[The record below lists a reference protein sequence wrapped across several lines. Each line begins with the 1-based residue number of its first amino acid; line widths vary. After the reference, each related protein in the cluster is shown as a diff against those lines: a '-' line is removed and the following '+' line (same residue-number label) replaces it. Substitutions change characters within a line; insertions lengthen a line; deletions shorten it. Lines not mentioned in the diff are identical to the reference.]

1 MSSNNNGLT
10 FNEIFN
16 NAVRNSRVNPS
27 DETNKNKRDKCRTI
41 AMPQIPRTGQRA
53 IPANCPQIK
62 PIPPSVFLR
71 GPIFTECKKNIVF
84 NRRNNSQNNNINSET
99 KVEQYVRL
107 ARGFS
112 RGGYRR
118 STNAS
123 QNLEITNSNTKNLRP
138 EITNSNLLLL
148 CPPILYPEPEP
159 VPEPEPEPEFTFP
172 PDGIYPP
179 MLYPDA
185 EFTFP
190 PDGIY
195 PPML

>member
-148 CPPILYPEPEP
+148 CPPMLYPEPEFTFP
-159 VPEPEPEPEFTFP
+159 PGGFYPPMLYPEPEFTFP

-179 MLYPDA
+179 MLYP
-185 EFTFP
+185 E
-190 PDGIY
+190 
-195 PPML
+195 